1 MESAFIKGLC
11 IVPFDAVSYARNL
24 IIFVHVS
31 NFLFAHLKRSNLTAH
46 LKTEVESAVCVAL
59 VIDEHQSGS

>member
-31 NFLFAHLKRSNLTAH
+31 NFVFAHLKRSNLAAH
-46 LKTEVESAVCVAL
+46 FKTEVESAICVAR
-59 VIDEHQSGS
+59 IIGEPQNRR